1 MWTVQHLLLKLYIFV
16 EKDLI
21 LPWEW
26 LDLADIALL
35 FLRHERTQLQDV
47 VYNSSEVVIEIIQEV
62 SLLRQIWKQLVTID
76 VIFDWILRVKMLLNC
91 S

>member
-21 LPWEW
+21 LPWERFN
-26 LDLADIALL
+26 LADIALL

-76 VIFDWILRVKMLLNC
+76 VIFDWILWVKMLLN
-91 S
+91 SS

>member
-16 EKDLI
+16 EKNLI
-21 LPWEW
+21 LPWEG
-26 LDLADIALL
+26 LNLANIALL
-35 FLRHERTQLQDV
+35 FLRHERAQLQDV

-76 VIFDWILRVKMLLNC
+76 VIFDWIFWVKMLLNG